1 MQKHKANPAKRSN
14 VFMAGAALIALLGII
29 PAAQAGHLGNG
40 GQQRT
45 QAVVNRCL
53 AMPHDQMMKDQGCT
67 STMKQHPELF
77 TAGNAKPPG
86 TP

>member
-1 MQKHKANPAKRSN
+1 MQKHKTDPAHRSRL
-14 VFMAGAALIALLGII
+14 FLAGTALIALLGTV
-29 PAAQAGHLGNG
+29 AGAQAGHLGNG
-40 GQQRT
+40 SQQRV

-77 TAGNAKPPG
+77 SAGGAKPQGSP
-86 TP
+86 